1 MKCAILLPVYNNAPT
16 LKRTFESLAN
26 QTYQDFRIIAI
37 NDGSTDDTSDLFRKW
52 QQRFGRERLVIITNE
67 KNIGLTRA
75 LNLGLGQITEPYTA
89 RIDADDWWHPEKL
102 KQQIAYLDTHPACG
116 IVGTWY
122 ENHGR
127 HGIREIRL
135 PETDTIIRASIFKQN
150 PFAHSAV
157 VFRTDLVKRAGGYDD
172 KWRYGQDY
180 ELWLRLMP
188 KTRFANIPRFL
199 CYRSADDTLTARKQ
213 RDQML
218 LCVRTQLRYLKAYGR
233 PWHEYRFIL
242 GPLLVALA
250 PEWLRTLKRRF
261 L

>member
-16 LKRTFESLAN
+16 LERTLKSLEE
-26 QTYQDFRIIAI
+26 QTCQDFRIVTLD
-37 NDGSTDDTSDLFRKW
+37 DGSTDHTRAILKHW
-52 QQRFGRERLVIITNE
+52 QKRFGQERLTLIINE
-67 KNIGLTRA
+67 ANIGLTPT
-75 LNLGLGQITEPYTA
+75 LNRGLESITELYTA

-102 KQQIAYLDTHPACG
+102 AQQIEFLDSHPDYG

-127 HGIREIRL
+127 HGVRQIRL
-135 PETDTIIRASIFKQN
+135 PETDQAIKTSILKQN

-157 VFRTDLVKRAGGYDD
+157 MFRTELVQDAGGYDPR
-172 KWRYGQDY
+172 WRYGQDY

-188 KTRFANIPRFL
+188 KTKFANLPQYL
-199 CYRSADDTLTARKQ
+199 CYRMADDTLTARKQ
-213 RDQML
+213 RAQML
-218 LCVRTQLRYLKAYGR
+218 LCVKTQLQYLKQYKQ
-233 PWHEYRFIL
+233 PWYEYRCIL
-242 GPLLVALA
+242 IPLLVALT